1 MCNYLSKLG
10 GDKMEDKKQRNC
22 KTIGKNSFEVD
33 PDIQVVC
40 PECGCEGIYEV
51 DLTGVLVIGP
61 NGPEI
66 CFWGRYPDHRKLTRT
81 PLIEPDLDVVCSHC
95 GHDMFLGELVDEPE
109 LEGIILEDE

>member
-1 MCNYLSKLG
+1 MDNGAQRTSKIG
-10 GDKMEDKKQRNC
+10 NKKL
-22 KTIGKNSFEVD
+22 FEVN
-33 PDIQVVC
+33 PDLQAVC

-51 DLTGVLVIGP
+51 DLTGVLVVGP

-109 LEGIILEDE
+109 LEGIVLEDE

>member
-1 MCNYLSKLG
+1 MENGIQRNSKII
-10 GDKMEDKKQRNC
+10 DKKL
-22 KTIGKNSFEVD
+22 FEVD
-33 PDIQVVC
+33 PDLQAVC

-51 DLTGVLVIGP
+51 DLTGVLVVGP

-66 CFWGRYPDHRKLTRT
+66 CFWGRYPNHRTLTKK

-109 LEGIILEDE
+109 LEGIVMEDE

>member
-1 MCNYLSKLG
+1 MVNG
-10 GDKMEDKKQRNC
+10 MQRNP
-22 KTIGKNSFEVD
+22 KTIEKNLFEVN
-33 PDIQVVC
+33 PDIQAVC

-51 DLTGVLVIGP
+51 DLTGVLVVGP

-66 CFWGRYPDHRKLTRT
+66 CFWGRYPNHRTLTKK